1 MHFVWCIIACSIL
14 GPSAPSLRSA
24 SWLYYKRHG
33 NLLHKLLVIMENIR
47 DKTILGVT
55 TCLVC
60 SDKANGHLHYG
71 SIACYSCR
79 AFFRRSVLNKSN
91 ILMCTYNGPCEITIA
106 SRKRCAF
113 CRYGKCIAVGMRED
127 FVMTEQDKNERK
139 QDRRQRNPGRPAEH
153 SVFIIYKQI
162 DLALRQHQ
170 TCTFSHFCVMR
181 SRLLFLQSLFS

>member
-1 MHFVWCIIACSIL
+1 ML
-14 GPSAPSLRSA
+14 LSA
-24 SWLYYKRHG
+24 SRFYYKRHG
-33 NLLHKLLVIMENIR
+33 NLVHKLLVIMENIR
-47 DKTILGVT
+47 VT

-60 SDKANGHLHYG
+60 SDTTNGHLHYG

-127 FVMTEQDKNERK
+127 FVMTKQDKNERK
-139 QDRRQRNPGRPAEH
+139 QKSEMPVAASTNQTNYSLKRKQDRWQRKKMFNEMVSKNDH
-153 SVFIIYKQI
+153 
-162 DLALRQHQ
+162 
-170 TCTFSHFCVMR
+170 
-181 SRLLFLQSLFS
+181 